1 MRALGTGLDLTLR
14 FEVASA
20 VTTRMGGPLATDTNV
35 LQLQGRYT
43 VSGRASGRSLD
54 FTAPGAA
61 ETFRGGQ

>member
-1 MRALGTGLDLTLR
+1 MAQ
-14 FEVASA
+14 
-20 VTTRMGGPLATDTNV
+20 GPLANDVNF

-43 VSGRASGRSLD
+43 VSGRAAGRSLE